1 MTKKIPA
8 TIRNIAIAK
17 KSNQRRT
24 SMLGLRY
31 GDVTRQ
37 QTPPSVGR
45 FYRSRPAPR
54 AKSHDRFRIRSVTLR
69 LYDARRG
76 GLYPFEPIPGRDRVG
91 LYVCGVTPYDTG
103 HLGHAFTYVS
113 FDVLH
118 RYLEYL
124 GHDVVYVQNLTDVD
138 DDMLRKARETGEDY
152 LALGNRWVTTFLDE
166 MAALNWL
173 PPDHFPRATQ
183 HIPQMLSLIEKL
195 VANGLAYA
203 AEGNVYFSISA
214 DPRYG
219 ELSHLGREEMLPLAN
234 ERGNVPDMAGKRDPL
249 DFVLWQVSAP
259 DEPSWDSPWGPGRP
273 GWHIECS
280 AMSMAYLGTQFEIH
294 GGGADLLFPHHESER
309 AQSEGA
315 TGDRP
320 FVGWWTHA
328 GMLGYDGDKMSK
340 SLGNLVLVSD
350 LLRSYSSDAIRHYLV
365 SQHYRAEVR
374 FTDGDLDGSAD
385 AAARLRQAVLRAG
398 EPADASLD
406 DGDLHQIVRDHRE
419 RFLAAMNDDL
429 DTPRA
434 LSELEALAA
443 LALDIDDSALAAQAG
458 GMVRELGGRILGLR
472 LASVPAAQSVG
483 AA

>member
-1 MTKKIPA
+1 
-8 TIRNIAIAK
+8 
-17 KSNQRRT
+17 
-24 SMLGLRY
+24 
-31 GDVTRQ
+31 
-37 QTPPSVGR
+37 
-45 FYRSRPAPR
+45 
-54 AKSHDRFRIRSVTLR
+54 VTLR

-76 GLYPFEPIPGRDRVG
+76 GLFPFEPIGGRDRVG

-103 HLGHAFTYVS
+103 HLGHAFTYVG

-124 GHDVVYVQNLTDVD
+124 GHDVRYVQNLTDVD

-173 PPDHFPRATQ
+173 PPDHYPRATQ

-219 ELSHLGREEMLPLAN
+219 ELSKLPRDEMLPLAN
-234 ERGNVPDMAGKRDPL
+234 ERGNVPDMPGKRDPL
-249 DFVLWQVSAP
+249 DFVLWQRSLA
-259 DEPSWDSPWGPGRP
+259 DEPSWESPWGPGRP

-340 SLGNLVLVSD
+340 SLGNLVLVND
-350 LLRSYSSDAIRHYLV
+350 LLRTYSGDAIRHYLV
-365 SQHYRAEVR
+365 SQHYRAEVH
-374 FTDGDLDGSAD
+374 FSDGDLDESAD
-385 AAARLRQAVLRAG
+385 ATARLSQARVRAD
-398 EPADASLD
+398 ELASADVAFD
-406 DGDLHQIVRDHRE
+406 EDGDLPEIVREHRE
-419 RFLAAMNDDL
+419 RFLAAMDDDL

-434 LSELEALAA
+434 ISELEALAT
-443 LALDIDDSALAAQAG
+443 LALDSDDAALAAQAG
-458 GMVRELGGRILGLR
+458 GMVLELGGRILGLR
-472 LASVPAAQSVG
+472 LASVPAAQGVG

>member
-1 MTKKIPA
+1 
-8 TIRNIAIAK
+8 
-17 KSNQRRT
+17 
-24 SMLGLRY
+24 
-31 GDVTRQ
+31 
-37 QTPPSVGR
+37 
-45 FYRSRPAPR
+45 
-54 AKSHDRFRIRSVTLR
+54 VTLR

-76 GLYPFEPIPGRDRVG
+76 GLYPFEPIGGRDRVG

-138 DDMLRKARETGEDY
+138 DDMLRKARESGEDY
-152 LALGNRWVTTFLDE
+152 LALGNRWVTTFLTE
-166 MAALNWL
+166 MASLNWL
-173 PPDHFPRATQ
+173 PPDHYPRATQ

-203 AEGNVYFSISA
+203 AEGNVYFSIDA
-214 DPRYG
+214 DASYG
-219 ELSHLGREEMLPLAN
+219 QLSKLSRDEMLPLAN

-259 DEPSWDSPWGPGRP
+259 DEPSWESPWGPGRP

-315 TGDRP
+315 SGDRP
-320 FVGWWTHA
+320 FVGWWTHV
-328 GMLGYDGDKMSK
+328 GMLHFDDEKMSK
-340 SLGNLVLVSD
+340 SLGNLVLVRD
-350 LLRSYSSDAIRHYLV
+350 LLRSYSGDAIRHYLV
-365 SQHYRAEVR
+365 SRHYRSEVH
-374 FTDGDLDGSAD
+374 FT
-385 AAARLRQAVLRAG
+385 AAALDRSAIAASRLREACALA
-398 EPADASLD
+398 PADATL
-406 DGDLHQIVRDHRE
+406 GDVRPLVRDHRA
-419 RFLAAMNDDL
+419 RFLAAMDDDL

-434 LSELEALAA
+434 VVELEALAA
-443 LALDIDDSALAAQAG
+443 LALDADDFTLAAQAG
-458 GMVRELGGRILGLR
+458 WMVRDLGGRVLGLR
-472 LASVPAAQSVG
+472 LATVPAAQSVG